1 MTDSM
6 DTNIDETAGFLEGF
20 GGDEPAEVAET
31 ETPTEFT
38 EPEAESNQVEEV
50 KAEETETEEAAE
62 TAETTEAPET
72 KEAPA
77 EKVLSLKFL
86 DKNYDLK
93 KEAAQE
99 VAKALGID
107 ETSLIS
113 TLQKGLNYDHAIEK
127 AKDNPA
133 MKVLDF
139 YAKENGMSV
148 DRYLQELDKGRDKVL
163 FSKELA
169 KLQEAHPEADEGLL
183 NELAQR
189 NVESRK
195 QEIAKVTEEEKY
207 KPWQDFYK
215 EYPEIKPTD
224 VPKEVME
231 LVTKGESPVLAMMK
245 VEKARLLEQLK
256 EKEALQKQIE
266 EKETQL
272 KMLQNNEKNKK
283 QDIGSVKSD
292 AAAPTGEAA
301 LFLEGFNTV

>member
-1 MTDSM
+1 MTEAM
-6 DTNIDETAGFLEGF
+6 DTNIDVTAGFLEGF
-20 GGDEPAEVAET
+20 GGDEPAEVT
-31 ETPTEFT
+31 ETGTLTET
-38 EPEAESNQVEEV
+38 IEPEAESIQTEEV
-50 KAEETETEEAAE
+50 EAEETKTEE
-62 TAETTEAPET
+62 TAEPAKAPET

-77 EKVLSLKFL
+77 EEMLSLKFL

-113 TLQKGLNYDHAIEK
+113 TLQKGLNYDYAIER

-148 DRYLQELDKGRDKVL
+148 ERYLQELDKGKDKVL

-183 NELAQR
+183 KELAQR

-231 LVTKGESPVLAMMK
+231 LVAKGESPIFAMMK
-245 VEKARLLEQLK
+245 VEKAKLTEQLK

-272 KMLQNNEKNKK
+272 KMLQQNEKNKK

-301 LFLEGFNTV
+301 LFLEGFSTV